1 MIESWVMG
9 RLERPVAITSTSV
22 KSLELLA
29 IARLCLQSEG
39 LFQPAKCT

>member
-22 KSLELLA
+22 KSLETSCDSKAL
-29 IARLCLQSEG
+29 S
-39 LFQPAKCT
+39 PK